1 VPTLAV
7 VVPTRNRADLALR
20 AARSVLAQ
28 DPAQAVLVSDNSTDE
43 REREALQTGCQ
54 GLGEAVSHVRPPE
67 PLPMAAHWEW
77 ARRQAFEDGNVTHVT
92 YLTDR
97 MVLLPGALT
106 ALRAVAGEHP
116 TLAISYHHDV
126 IEDDRRPIRV
136 LRHPWTGKLAEAR
149 SDHLIALVRRG
160 QLAAPVPRM
169 LNTLAP
175 RALLEDIESRFGS
188 VFDSV
193 APDFCFAFRALVSTE
208 TTLWWDRSWLV
219 QSGLDRSNGAAQA
232 RGIASP
238 DSRDFDANLGG
249 RSYASA
255 TPLPDVLTPGN
266 AAFNEYFAVAAET
279 EDQRLGPIEPA
290 GYLGRLAEDVA
301 RLENPE
307 LRERFSAQLAG
318 AGWGPRLRGRLW
330 RRRLATLARFALERP
345 GAWRGLPGSFRYG
358 DTAPTFETSEAA
370 LAWRLSNPRE
380 ADRLTGELRALLEDR
395 RTELLRAPAPATPI
409 TPPLATTPPSA

>member
-1 VPTLAV
+1 VTRLAV

-20 AARSVLAQ
+20 AARSVRAQ

-43 REREALQTGCQ
+43 REREALRAGCE
-54 GLGEAVSHVRPPE
+54 GLGEQVSHLHPPE

-77 ARRQAFEDGNVTHVT
+77 ARRQALHDDEVTHVT

-97 MVLLPGALT
+97 MVLLPGALA

-116 TLAISYHHDV
+116 ALALSYHHDV
-126 IEDDRRPIRV
+126 IEDDRRPV
-136 LRHPWTGKLAEAR
+136 GVVRHPWTGKLARVR

-175 RALLEDIESRFGS
+175 RGLLEEIEARFGT

-193 APDFCFAFRALVSTE
+193 APDFCFAFRALISTE
-208 TTLWWDRSWLV
+208 AMLWWDRSWLV

-232 RGIASP
+232 RGFESP
-238 DSRDFDANLGG
+238 DSRDFKAALGG
-249 RSYASA
+249 RSYAGA

-266 AAFNEYFAVAAET
+266 AAFNEYYTVAAESG
-279 EDQRLGPIEPA
+279 DPRLAAVEPA

-307 LRERFSAQLAG
+307 LRKRFGERLAG
-318 AGWGPRLRGRLW
+318 AGWGPRLKARVW
-330 RRRLATLARFALERP
+330 RSRLATLGRFALTRP
-345 GAWRGLPGSFRYG
+345 GCWRGLPASLRPG
-358 DTAPTFETSEAA
+358 DAAPTFDSPEAA
-370 LAWRLSNPRE
+370 LSWRLTNPRE
-380 ADRLTGELRALLEDR
+380 PDRLTGELRALLEDR
-395 RTELLRAPAPATPI
+395 RTELLGAPAPAAPVTPS
-409 TPPLATTPPSA
+409 LATTPPSD